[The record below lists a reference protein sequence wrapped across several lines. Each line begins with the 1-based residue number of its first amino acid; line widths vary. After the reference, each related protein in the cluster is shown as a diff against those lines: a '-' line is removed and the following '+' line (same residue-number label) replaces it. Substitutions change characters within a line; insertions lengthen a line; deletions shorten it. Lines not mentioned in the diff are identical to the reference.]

1 MAPTFTSIRG
11 EFAKAVF
18 NICSCITKSQVS
30 LEDIKSLLY
39 GFPDLKPEFCN
50 AKTMNDILNVVR
62 DKCTLINISYL
73 EVVVEQFNIEDA
85 KTYAEAYKAMVDKF
99 SQKVAIKLCL
109 GECFQITQ
117 NLSPLK
123 CETARFVL
131 DWNPDD
137 TTLNDVRNILAV
149 SFQKLEK
156 SVKIDVI
163 KKDNSITVTCTFP
176 CHLLGR
182 LIAIGQE
189 TIELVKKRGLIRL
202 IIGPC
207 IIWDINNRDQV
218 YKLTLQHYPCVVYI
232 GNEIFGNGDER
243 EPEEI

>member
-1 MAPTFTSIRG
+1 MLIPLDMAPTFTSIRG

-18 NICSCITKSQVS
+18 NICSCITKSQAPA
-30 LEDIKSLLY
+30 EEIKRLLY
-39 GFPDLKPEFCN
+39 GFPNLKPEISN
-50 AKTMNDILNVVR
+50 AKTINDILDIVC

-85 KTYAEAYKAMVDKF
+85 KTYVKSYQDIVDKF

-109 GECFQITQ
+109 GERFQITQ
-117 NLSPLK
+117 NVSPLK
-123 CETARFVL
+123 CETAKFVL

-149 SFQKLEK
+149 SFQQLEK
-156 SVKIDVI
+156 SVRIDVI
-163 KKDNSITVTCTFP
+163 KKDNSITVTCNFP
-176 CHLLGR
+176 RHLFGR
-182 LIAIGQE
+182 LVAIAQE

-207 IIWDINNRDQV
+207 IIWDINSRDQV
-218 YKLTLQHYPCVVYI
+218 YITHTTTVSLYL
-232 GNEIFGNGDER
+232 
-243 EPEEI
+243 

>member
-18 NICSCITKSQVS
+18 NISCCINKSQTSAKQV
-30 LEDIKSLLY
+30 KSLLF
-39 GFPDLKPEFCN
+39 GFPELKPELSN
-50 AKTMNDILNVVR
+50 AKTMNDILDIVR

-73 EVVVEQFNIEDA
+73 EVVVDQFNIEDA
-85 KTYAEAYKAMVDKF
+85 KAYIEEYKDIVDKF

-109 GECFQITQ
+109 GERFQIKQ
-117 NLSPLK
+117 SLYPLK
-123 CETARFVL
+123 CETAKFVL
-131 DWNPDD
+131 DWNPDN

-163 KKDNSITVTCTFP
+163 KKGNSITVTCSFP
-176 CHLLGR
+176 LHLLVR
-182 LIAIGQE
+182 LIGIAQE
-189 TIELVKKRGLIRL
+189 TVELVKKRRLIRL

-207 IIWDINNRDQV
+207 IIWDINIRDQV
-218 YKLTLQHYPCVVYI
+218 YI
-232 GNEIFGNGDER
+232 
-243 EPEEI
+243 

>member
-18 NICSCITKSQVS
+18 NIRCCITKSTASAEEV
-30 LEDIKSLLY
+30 KRLLY
-39 GFPDLKPEFCN
+39 GFPDLKPELSN
-50 AKTMNDILNVVR
+50 AKTMDDILDVVH
-62 DKCTLINISYL
+62 DKCTLININYL
-73 EVVVEQFNIEDA
+73 EVVVEQFKVEDA
-85 KTYAEAYKAMVDKF
+85 KAYIEAYKDIIDKF
-99 SQKVAIKLCL
+99 SQKVTIKLCL
-109 GECFQITQ
+109 GERFQITQ

-123 CETARFVL
+123 CETAKFVL
-131 DWNPDD
+131 DWNPD
-137 TTLNDVRNILAV
+137 TTMATLNDVRDILAV

-176 CHLLGR
+176 LHLLVR
-182 LIAIGQE
+182 LIDIAQE

-207 IIWDINNRDQV
+207 IIWDISSRDQV
-218 YKLTLQHYPCVVYI
+218 YIKLHYNSIHVFMI
-232 GNEIFGNGDER
+232 
-243 EPEEI
+243 

>member
-1 MAPTFTSIRG
+1 MERTFTSIRG

-18 NICSCITKSQVS
+18 NIRCCITKSTASAEEV
-30 LEDIKSLLY
+30 KRLLY
-39 GFPDLKPEFCN
+39 AFPDLKPELSN
-50 AKTMNDILNVVR
+50 TKTMDDILDVVR

-85 KTYAEAYKAMVDKF
+85 KAYIEAYKDIVDKF

-109 GECFQITQ
+109 GERFQITH

-123 CETARFVL
+123 CETAKFVL
-131 DWNPDD
+131 DWNPDN

-149 SFQKLEK
+149 AFQKLEK

-163 KKDNSITVTCTFP
+163 KKDNSITVTCIFP
-176 CHLLGR
+176 LHLLVR
-182 LIAIGQE
+182 LIGIAQE

-207 IIWDINNRDQV
+207 IIWDINSRDQV
-218 YKLTLQHYPCVVYI
+218 YIKLHYNSIHVLLI
-232 GNEIFGNGDER
+232 
-243 EPEEI
+243 